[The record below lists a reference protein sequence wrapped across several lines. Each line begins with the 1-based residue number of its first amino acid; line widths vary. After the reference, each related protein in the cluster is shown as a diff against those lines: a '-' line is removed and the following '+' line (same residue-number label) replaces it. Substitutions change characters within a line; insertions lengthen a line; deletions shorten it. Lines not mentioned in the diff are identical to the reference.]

1 MTELRKVPLNVLDLA
16 TREAG
21 AGNADAVAGS
31 IRLAQ
36 VAERLGFHRFWVA
49 EHHGMPAVASSAPA
63 VLIAGIAARTERIR
77 VGSGGVMLP
86 NHAPLVV
93 AEQFGTLRALY
104 GDRIDLGIGRAPGT
118 DQATAAALRRSADAL
133 GAEDFPQQLLD
144 LLGFFTGG
152 FAPDDPLSGIRAVP
166 GLGDLPQIWL
176 LGSSGYSAQ
185 VAAALGL
192 PFAFAHHF
200 AGEHTEEALAL
211 YRDRFKPGATLE
223 KPHAMIAVTVLAHED
238 AGEVRRQSLPAAISF
253 LQMRRGQKP
262 EPVSV
267 EEAASREFSQLELDF
282 IAQRNARQA
291 LGTPDVVRVAARVA
305 ARFHRRR
312 RAHDRLGRRRI
323 ACPRALA
330 RARGGPLRLSP
341 AAPRPDPVRVMSRG
355 RGSGS

>member
-16 TREAG
+16 SREAG

-36 VAERLGFHRFWVA
+36 AAERLGFHRFWVA

-63 VLIAGIAARTERIR
+63 VLIAGIAARTDHIR

-104 GDRIDLGIGRAPGT
+104 GDRIDLGIGRAPGA

-152 FAPDDPLSGIRAVP
+152 FAPDDPLAGIRAVP
-166 GLGDLPQIWL
+166 GLGDLPEIWL

-200 AGEHTEEALAL
+200 AGEHTEEALKL
-211 YRDRFKPGATLE
+211 YRERFTPSATLE
-223 KPHAMIAVTVLAHED
+223 KPHAMIAVTVLANED
-238 AGEVRRQSLPAAISF
+238 PDEVRRQSLPAAISF

-267 EEAASREFSQLELDF
+267 EEAATYQFSQLELDF
-282 IAQRNARQA
+282 IADRNSRQA
-291 LGTPDVVRVAARVA
+291 YGTPEVVRDRLASLLASTGADELMIASGAAESDARVHSLELVA
-305 ARFHRRR
+305 ELFA
-312 RAHDRLGRRRI
+312 
-323 ACPRALA
+323 
-330 RARGGPLRLSP
+330 
-341 AAPRPDPVRVMSRG
+341 
-355 RGSGS
+355 

>member
-1 MTELRKVPLNVLDLA
+1 VQAVELKVTELRKVPLNVLDLA
-16 TREAG
+16 SREAG
-21 AGNADAVAGS
+21 ATNADAVAGS

-36 VAERLGFHRFWVA
+36 AAESLGFHRFWVA

-93 AEQFGTLRALY
+93 AEQFGTLRSLY

-118 DQATAAALRRSADAL
+118 DQVTAAALRRSADAL

-144 LLGFFTGG
+144 LIGFFTGG
-152 FAPDDPLSGIRAVP
+152 FGPNDPLAGIRAVP
-166 GLGDLPQIWL
+166 GLGDQPEIWL

-200 AGEHTEEALAL
+200 AGEHTEEALKL
-211 YRDRFKPGATLE
+211 YRERFQPSETLQE
-223 KPHAMIAVTVLAHED
+223 PHAMIAVTVLANED
-238 AGEVRRQSLPAAISF
+238 PEEVHRQSLPAAISF

-267 EEAASREFSQLELDF
+267 AEASAYEFSQLELDF
-282 IAQRNARQA
+282 IAARNARQA
-291 LGTPDVVRVAARVA
+291 YGTPEVVRDRLASLLSSTGADELMIASGAAEPDARVHSLELVA
-305 ARFHRRR
+305 GLF
-312 RAHDRLGRRRI
+312 D
-323 ACPRALA
+323 
-330 RARGGPLRLSP
+330 
-341 AAPRPDPVRVMSRG
+341 
-355 RGSGS
+355 

>member
-1 MTELRKVPLNVLDLA
+1 MRKVPLNVLDLA
-16 TREAG
+16 SREAG
-21 AGNADAVAGS
+21 ASNADAVAGS

-36 VAERLGFHRFWVA
+36 AAESLGYERFWVA

-63 VLIAGIAARTERIR
+63 VLIAGVAARTERIR

-118 DQATAAALRRSADAL
+118 DQVTAAALRRSPDAL
-133 GAEDFPQQLLD
+133 GAEDFPQQLVD
-144 LLGFFTGG
+144 LIGFFTGG
-152 FAPDDPLSGIRAVP
+152 FGPNDPLAGIHAVP
-166 GLGDLPQIWL
+166 GLGDQPEIWL

-200 AGEHTEEALAL
+200 AGEHTEEALSL
-211 YRDRFKPGATLE
+211 YREKFQPSETLL
-223 KPHAMIAVTVLAHED
+223 KPHAMIAVTALANDDPE
-238 AGEVRRQSLPAAISF
+238 EVRRQSLPGALSF

-267 EEAASREFSQLELDF
+267 EEASAYQFSQLELDF

-291 LGTPDVVRVAARVA
+291 YGTPDVVRDRLASLLASTGADELMVASGAAELDARVRSLEIVA
-305 ARFHRRR
+305 ELFA
-312 RAHDRLGRRRI
+312 D
-323 ACPRALA
+323 
-330 RARGGPLRLSP
+330 
-341 AAPRPDPVRVMSRG
+341 
-355 RGSGS
+355 

>member
-16 TREAG
+16 SREAG

-36 VAERLGFHRFWVA
+36 AAERLGFHRFWVA

-63 VLIAGIAARTERIR
+63 VLIAGIAARTDRIR

-152 FAPDDPLSGIRAVP
+152 FAPDDPLAGIRAVP
-166 GLGDLPQIWL
+166 GLGDLPEIWL

-200 AGEHTEEALAL
+200 AGEHTEEALKL
-211 YRDRFKPGATLE
+211 YRERFTPSATLE
-223 KPHAMIAVTVLAHED
+223 KPHAMIAVTVLANED
-238 AGEVRRQSLPAAISF
+238 PDEVRRQSLPAAISF

-267 EEAASREFSQLELDF
+267 EEAATYQFSQLELDF
-282 IAQRNARQA
+282 IADRNSRQA
-291 LGTPDVVRVAARVA
+291 YGTTEVVRDRLASLLASTGADELMIASGAAESDARVHSLELVA
-305 ARFHRRR
+305 ELFA
-312 RAHDRLGRRRI
+312 
-323 ACPRALA
+323 
-330 RARGGPLRLSP
+330 
-341 AAPRPDPVRVMSRG
+341 
-355 RGSGS
+355 